1 MGCHRVH
8 AARDTPVLYVMLIVK
23 DWEFR
28 PSICGALGWTIA
40 MNVVSLDLSGQRPG
54 KAKQDDQ

>member
-8 AARDTPVLYVMLIVK
+8 AVRDALLLYVMLIIK

-28 PSICGALGWTIA
+28 PSICGALGWAMA
-40 MNVVSLDLSGQRPG
+40 MNVVSLELNVSAGNAQR
-54 KAKQDDQ
+54 